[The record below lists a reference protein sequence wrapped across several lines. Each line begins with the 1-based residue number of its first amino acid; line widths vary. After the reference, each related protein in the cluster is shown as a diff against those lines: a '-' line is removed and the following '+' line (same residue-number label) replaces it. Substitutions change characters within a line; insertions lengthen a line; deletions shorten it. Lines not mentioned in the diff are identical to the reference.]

1 MWTEVDASRP
11 SAAHC
16 RHDTVGELLLW
27 LRESGSRR
35 HRLIRQ
41 TPTPRAEA
49 RGVFASLGRNDGAHN
64 RKVNPMDA
72 SVSDAGEVDVDPAL
86 AEIVRLRDQ
95 IDEVDTELVGIVQR
109 RIALSKQIQAVRMAH
124 GGRRREHSREL
135 KIVNTYVEGLGR
147 GGSQLALTLLELCRG
162 RA

>member
-1 MWTEVDASRP
+1 MNS
-11 SAAHC
+11 
-16 RHDTVGELLLW
+16 
-27 LRESGSRR
+27 
-35 HRLIRQ
+35 I
-41 TPTPRAEA
+41 
-49 RGVFASLGRNDGAHN
+49 
-64 RKVNPMDA
+64 
-72 SVSDAGEVDVDPAL
+72 SDAGSEATEVAVELDVDAEVDPAL
-86 AEIVRLRDQ
+86 AEIIRLREQ
-95 IDEVDTELVGIVQR
+95 IDEVDAELVGIVQR